1 MGRQGY
7 SYVPSPGLAQATGR
21 EKKTNKPPGRAG
33 PAKKNKQARPPAGP
47 AKKNKQDR
55 PPAGPA
61 KKKTNKASGRPERRK
76 IQQALLDFSGPSE
89 IKNKQGRPASQAGWA
104 AALFV
109 FIWRKI
115 LSMRF
120 FKPSLEPCW
129 EWLIHVCRVDWVR
142 TGRVS
147 IGRVRTGRVRTH
159 DRGDGESENE

>member
-21 EKKTNKPPGRAG
+21 GKKQTSPQAG
-33 PAKKNKQARPPAGP
+33 PAPRKKNKQARPPAGP

-61 KKKTNKASGRPERRK
+61 KKTNKASGRPERRK

-109 FIWRKI
+109 FYLAKNPIDKI
-115 LSMRF
+115 FQTEPQALPLS
-120 FKPSLEPCW
+120 
-129 EWLIHVCRVDWVR
+129 H
-142 TGRVS
+142 
-147 IGRVRTGRVRTH
+147 
-159 DRGDGESENE
+159 

>member
-21 EKKTNKPPGRAG
+21 EKKNKQAPRPGR
-33 PAKKNKQARPPAGP
+33 PREKKNKQARPPAGP

-61 KKKTNKASGRPERRK
+61 KKTNKASGRPERRK

-109 FIWRKI
+109 FYIAGNPI
-115 LSMRF
+115 
-120 FKPSLEPCW
+120 
-129 EWLIHVCRVDWVR
+129 
-142 TGRVS
+142 
-147 IGRVRTGRVRTH
+147 
-159 DRGDGESENE
+159 DGSGGGHC